1 MDNLPG
7 FRDPTSYGGDTQS
20 QPQAPQLPGTR
31 DPSAYNASSQS
42 LPGQRDPL
50 AYSQPQDR
58 TQSNSVPI
66 DVRNAQEVTGQH
78 DLDGLCETAVEQW
91 SGLPKMGT
99 TAGNAWSNWAS
110 QGKAYTGLQGAQ
122 PGDLLYFQP
131 NGSNQGAGHAALF
144 EGYDNQGNP
153 LMISATDQGVREDN
167 VSHWSS
173 TIAPLLGY
181 VHPQ

>member
-1 MDNLPG
+1 MDNNIAPPSTYG
-7 FRDPTSYGGDTQS
+7 ENAQTSSPASSAVTAPSTYGESVSAPTTYGGNS
-20 QPQAPQLPGTR
+20 QI
-31 DPSAYNASSQS
+31 DN
-42 LPGQRDPL
+42 
-50 AYSQPQDR
+50 
-58 TQSNSVPI
+58 NSVPI
-66 DVRNAQEVTGQH
+66 DVRNAEQVTGQH
-78 DLDGLCETAVEQW
+78 DLDGWCEKAVEQW

-99 TAGNAWSNWAS
+99 TAGNAWNNWVGT
-110 QGKAYTGLQGAQ
+110 GKAYNGLQGAQ